1 MATLTVPHPLPPVDD
16 DCERL
21 RKAFQDEAAI
31 ISILAHRNANQRSSI
46 RQTYF
51 ETYGED
57 LLKALDS
64 ELSGDF
70 GRAVHLWTLH
80 PAERDALVA
89 YEAIRKNTTSSYYV
103 LLEIASAR
111 TSRELFQA
119 RENYHARFKRS
130 LEEDVAHHTTGDF
143 RKLLVPLVSAYRY
156 DGPEVNM
163 GLANS
168 EAIILHEKILEKAD
182 NHEELIRILT
192 TRSKAQLSAT
202 LNHYKDQFG
211 NNINKDLKTDPK
223 DDFLALLRTTI
234 KCLTSPEK
242 YFEKVVRF
250 SIKGLGTDEEAL
262 TRVVVTR
269 AEVDMKRV
277 IEEYYRR
284 NSVPLE
290 TDIKGDTSGDYERM
304 LLALLGHHNG

>member
-1 MATLTVPHPLPPVDD
+1 MGGLVSNSSPNEMGT
-16 DCERL
+16 
-21 RKAFQDEAAI
+21 DEAAI
-31 ISILAHRNANQRSSI
+31 ISLLAHRNISQRSSI

-64 ELSGDF
+64 ELSG
-70 GRAVHLWTLH
+70 
-80 PAERDALVA
+80 
-89 YEAIRKNTTSSYYV
+89 
-103 LLEIASAR
+103 
-111 TSRELFQA
+111 
-119 RENYHARFKRS
+119 ARFKRS
-130 LEEDVAHHTTGDF
+130 LEEDVATHITGDF
-143 RKLLVPLVSAYRY
+143 RKLLVPLVSAFRY

-163 GLANS
+163 RLANS
-168 EAIILHEKILEKAD
+168 EAIILHEKMLEKAY

-211 NNINKDLKTDPK
+211 ININKDLKTDPK

-242 YFEKVVRF
+242 YFEKVIRF

-269 AEVDMKRV
+269 AEVDMKCV

-290 TDIKGDTSGDYERM
+290 TDIRGDTSGDYERM
-304 LLALLGHHNG
+304 LLALIGHHNG